1 MTRDHGYARYRLDG
15 CRCYVC
21 GYARAQYDDR
31 RNRLIA
37 YGRWEPFVAI
47 AETQHR
53 ILDLRAIGFG
63 DRSIA
68 LLAGLNR
75 KVVRDVRT
83 GVRHD
88 PSRGNPPLTKIR
100 TETAA
105 AIAAIL
111 YDPLAAPEGA
121 YIDATMTWT
130 RIHALIRAGYPR
142 GWIAQAIGRQR
153 PALQLQTDRVTA
165 RNARAIRDLVN
176 RVGERPGPSARARA
190 EGEANDWPLIAD
202 LLQPRAVDAPRSRHV
217 VSSAEI
223 LANVARADVDAL
235 AREVGASR

>member
-1 MTRDHGYARYRLDG
+1 MTREHGYARYRLDG
-15 CRCYVC
+15 CRCYTC
-21 GYARAQYDDR
+21 GYARSEYDQR
-31 RNRLIA
+31 RDRLIA
-37 YGRWEPFVAI
+37 YGRWQPFVAI

-53 ILDLRAIGFG
+53 IGDLRAIGFG

-105 AIAAIL
+105 AIAAIP

-153 PALQLQTDRVTA
+153 PALQLRRERVTVA
-165 RNARAIRDLVN
+165 NARAIRDLVN
-176 RVGERPGPSARARA
+176 RVGERPGPSARART
-190 EGEANDWPLIAD
+190 EGEAHDWPLITD
-202 LLQPRAVDAPRSRHV
+202 LLEPRAVDGQRSRHV

-223 LANVARADVDAL
+223 LASVNRANVDELKAAL
-235 AREVGASR
+235 TP